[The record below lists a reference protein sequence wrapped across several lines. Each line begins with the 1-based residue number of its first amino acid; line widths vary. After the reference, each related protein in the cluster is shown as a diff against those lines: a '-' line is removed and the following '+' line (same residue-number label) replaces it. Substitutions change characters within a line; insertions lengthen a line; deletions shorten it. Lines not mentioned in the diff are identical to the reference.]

1 MFEHFLLDESHIFV
15 DEGLTEERLEKRLLE
30 FGFER
35 DEAKIYLFLL
45 KIGPCPAGIIARR
58 FDTNR
63 MKAYR
68 TLKALEEKGLVQ
80 SIIGRPVKFVAVPVE
95 TTLNRYIDEFRG
107 KLSELEKSEKD
118 ILREWEAFSR
128 RIIPPSEEPRFR
140 IFQGRRQIYDLL
152 IQMCARAEREIC
164 IVTTGNDLTRLSL
177 LNIDDNLKG
186 LVRDGIQVCLLTQ
199 VNDQNF
205 DDVENFLDPI
215 QVRHIALPAPMRF
228 VVIDEKETIT
238 TVAMDDSISMT
249 TQDDTGIWTNA
260 PSYVMA
266 MKVFFDALWGL
277 SPEAGTIMES
287 IKTGRLPQEIRLV
300 TTHEN
305 YVEIFLKMIQ
315 GSKKSVDLLVKRLGD
330 LPIPVLNLREML
342 EKNIRMRLLTQLEY
356 EDLNDVNVISETAS
370 VMHRSGTTDLL
381 VLIADES
388 EVLLFLPGLGAKG
401 QAIWSNLKAYVE
413 TLIQVFE
420 EYWKTASPVQEIV
433 PKLRAQTLH
442 LETLKL
448 VQQALEQSGFIIEI
462 PGTLTGTS
470 GAVHSFDL
478 VARSSDAPD
487 KPFAVGLLVE
497 GKAFSSLIELIV
509 RSAEL
514 KPATLILAS
523 KNPLGR
529 ADADLAELYGIK
541 IIYADEPE
549 LLAKKVGDEAMKIFR
564 G

>member
-1 MFEHFLLDESHIFV
+1 MS
-15 DEGLTEERLEKRLLE
+15 EERLEKRLLE

-35 DEAKIYLFLL
+35 DEARIYLFLL
-45 KIGPCPAGIIARR
+45 KIGPCPAGIIARK
-58 FDTNR
+58 FDTSR

-68 TLKALEEKGLVQ
+68 SLRALEEKGLVQ
-80 SIIGRPVKFVAVPVE
+80 SIMGRPVKFVASPVE
-95 TTLNRYIDEFRG
+95 TTLSRYIEEFKGR
-107 KLSELEKSEKD
+107 LSELEKSEKE

-128 RIIPPSEEPRFR
+128 RIIPTSEEPRFR

-152 IQMCARAEREIC
+152 IQMCARAEREVC

-177 LNIDDNLKG
+177 LNIDDNLKR
-186 LVRDGIQVCLLTQ
+186 LARDGIQVCLLTQ
-199 VNDQNF
+199 VNEQNY
-205 DDVENFLDPI
+205 DDVGNFPDPI

-228 VVIDEKETIT
+228 VVIDEKEAIT
-238 TVAMDDSISMT
+238 TVAMDDSTSMT

-260 PSYVMA
+260 PGYVTA
-266 MKVFFDALWGL
+266 MKVFFNALWGL

-287 IKTGRLPQEIRLV
+287 IMTGRSPQEIRLV

-305 YVEIFLKMIQ
+305 YVETFLKMIQ
-315 GSKKSVDLLVKRLGD
+315 GSKKSVDLLVKRLRD

-342 EKNIRMRLLTQLEY
+342 EENIKMRLLTQLEY
-356 EDLNDVNVISETAS
+356 EDLNDVNVISEAAS

-401 QAIWSNLKAYVE
+401 QAVWSNLKTYVE

-420 EYWKTASPVQEIV
+420 EYWKAASPAQEIV
-433 PKLRAQTLH
+433 PRLRAQNLH

-448 VQQALEQSGFIIEI
+448 VQQALVQSGFVIEV

-470 GAVHSFDL
+470 GALHSFDM
-478 VARSSDAPD
+478 VVRSSEKPD
-487 KPFAVGLLVE
+487 KPIAVELLVE
-497 GKAFSSLIELIV
+497 GRAFSSLIELIV
-509 RSAEL
+509 RTAEL

-541 IIYADEPE
+541 VIYEEEPE
-549 LLAKKVGDEAMKIFR
+549 LLAKKVGDEVIEIFK